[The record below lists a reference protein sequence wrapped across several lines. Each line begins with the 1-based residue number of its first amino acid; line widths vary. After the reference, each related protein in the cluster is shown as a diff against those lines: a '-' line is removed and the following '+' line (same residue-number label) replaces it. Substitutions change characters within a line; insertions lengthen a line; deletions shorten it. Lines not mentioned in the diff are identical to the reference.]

1 MPRRSRNEVLVVD
14 DDPILCSVLCDVFEH
29 EGYDVRSAAGG
40 EQALAALD
48 ERVPDCVILDL
59 AMPGM
64 DGYEVLELM
73 RGRKPPPRTRVV
85 VLTAKDE
92 RRHVL
97 RCFELG
103 VFKFATKP
111 IDPSVLFLAVDKL
124 LHMSN
129 EEADRDRREE
139 LEMARRLAKLDAALD
154 EIRAR
159 GIGRG

>member
-1 MPRRSRNEVLVVD
+1 MLVVD
-14 DDPILCSVLCDVFEH
+14 DDPVLCSVLCDVFEH
-29 EGYDVRSAAGG
+29 EGYTVRWAAGG

-48 ERVPDCVILDL
+48 QLVPDCMILDL
-59 AMPGM
+59 AMPEM
-64 DGYEVLELM
+64 DH
-73 RGRKPPPRTRVV
+73 RKPPPRTRVV
-85 VLTAKDE
+85 VLTAQDE

-111 IDPSVLFLAVDKL
+111 IDPSILFLAVDKL

-129 EEADRDRREE
+129 DEADRERREE
-139 LEMARRLAKLDAALD
+139 LEMARRLAQLDAALD

>member
-14 DDPILCSVLCDVFEH
+14 DDPVLCSVLCDVFEH
-29 EGYDVRSAAGG
+29 EGYTVRWAAGG

-48 ERVPDCVILDL
+48 QLVPDCMIL
-59 AMPGM
+59 A
-64 DGYEVLELM
+64 
-73 RGRKPPPRTRVV
+73 PRTRVV
-85 VLTAKDE
+85 VLTAQDE

-111 IDPSVLFLAVDKL
+111 IDPSILFLAVDKL

-129 EEADRDRREE
+129 DEADRERREE
-139 LEMARRLAKLDAALD
+139 LEMARRLAQLDAALD

>member
-1 MPRRSRNEVLVVD
+1 MPRRSRNDVLVVD
-14 DDPILCSVLCDVFEH
+14 DDPVLCSVLCDVFEH
-29 EGYDVRSAAGG
+29 EGYAVRSAAGG

-48 ERVPDCVILDL
+48 QQAPDCMILDL

-73 RGRKPPPRTRVV
+73 KGRKPPPRTRVV

-111 IDPSVLFLAVDKL
+111 IDPSILFLAVDKL

-129 EEADRDRREE
+129 EEADRERREE

>member
-1 MPRRSRNEVLVVD
+1 VLVVD
-14 DDPILCSVLCDVFEH
+14 DDPVLCSVLCDVFEH
-29 EGYDVRSAAGG
+29 QGYSVRSAAGG

-48 ERVPDCVILDL
+48 DEVPDGVILDL
-59 AMPGM
+59 AMPGV

-73 RGRKPPPRTRVV
+73 REREPPPRTRVV
-85 VLTAKDE
+85 VLTALDE

-103 VFKFATKP
+103 AFKFATKP

-124 LHMSN
+124 LHMSD
-129 EEADRDRREE
+129 EEADHERRAE
-139 LEMARRLAKLDAALD
+139 LEMARRLAKLDAALG